1 VLNGW
6 LHAEGAPPVRVLEGE
21 DLDLGVAR
29 GSAYYGYVRSGH
41 GIRIRGGTAMAYY
54 VGVESAMP
62 AVPGLPPPLT
72 AVCLA
77 PFGLEEGS
85 HADMPEA
92 EFGLVVGEPVRFRFF
107 GSSVRRDDPAGAMLE
122 HWRAD
127 ELAALQDIEVTLP
140 AEQHQP
146 GDTVIVRLQ
155 AGVTE
160 VGTLQLEAVAR
171 NTGERWKVEFDT
183 RDNSP

>member
-1 VLNGW
+1 
-6 LHAEGAPPVRVLEGE
+6 
-21 DLDLGVAR
+21 
-29 GSAYYGYVRSGH
+29 
-41 GIRIRGGTAMAYY
+41 MAYY

-62 AVPGLPPPLT
+62 AVPGLPPPLS

-107 GSSVRRDDPAGAMLE
+107 GSSVRREDQAGTALDY
-122 HWRAD
+122 WQPD
-127 ELAALQDIEVTLP
+127 ELVALQDIEVTLS
-140 AEQHQP
+140 AEQHEP
-146 GDTVIVRLQ
+146 GETVIVRLQ

-171 NTGERWKVEFDT
+171 TSGERWKVEFDT